1 MTVFTKNILFVFVL
15 MAALFAKAQ
24 SNAHHENEYGFVN
37 YKENYIHFYNNDV
50 SFHTFYKKLHT
61 LLSDKKGKVRIM
73 QIGGS
78 HIQAEIWPD
87 QVRMDFLELS
97 DSINGGRGFVFP
109 FKLAKTWNP
118 KNHQISFTG
127 KWESF
132 RNSVKKHK
140 EKWGISGITVKTN
153 DSISSFQ
160 IGYKHDSLTNYTFN
174 RIKVFHD
181 MDASSFKLSLIS
193 DIPKK
198 IIENKELG
206 FTEFILENS
215 QDSLS
220 IEIKKT
226 ERSQTHFNL
235 YGLSLENDDPGIVYT
250 SIGVNGAKTSS
261 YLRNKKFV
269 NQLKTIN
276 PDLVIF
282 CIGINDAYYDNFNSK
297 EYADNYEKLM
307 QWMQSVNPNVE
318 FLFVTNN
325 DSYFKRKY
333 PNKRV
338 FKAREV
344 MINLA
349 KKHHA
354 GLWDLFEV
362 MGGLNSIKYWEEND
376 YAKADK
382 IHFTDRGYQLIGN
395 LMFQA
400 LMNDYDKYLKL
411 VNEN

>member
-1 MTVFTKNILFVFVL
+1 
-15 MAALFAKAQ
+15 
-24 SNAHHENEYGFVN
+24 
-37 YKENYIHFYNNDV
+37 
-50 SFHTFYKKLHT
+50 
-61 LLSDKKGKVRIM
+61 
-73 QIGGS
+73 
-78 HIQAEIWPD
+78 
-87 QVRMDFLELS
+87 
-97 DSINGGRGFVFP
+97 
-109 FKLAKTWNP
+109 
-118 KNHQISFTG
+118 
-127 KWESF
+127 
-132 RNSVKKHK
+132 
-140 EKWGISGITVKTN
+140 
-153 DSISSFQ
+153 
-160 IGYKHDSLTNYTFN
+160 
-174 RIKVFHD
+174 
-181 MDASSFKLSLIS
+181 MDASSFKLSLVS

-226 ERSQTHFNL
+226 DRSQTHFNL

-276 PDLVIF
+276 PDLVVF
-282 CIGINDAYYDNFNSK
+282 CIGINDAYYDSFNSK
-297 EYADNYEKLM
+297 EYANNYEKLM
-307 QWMQSVNPNVE
+307 QWIQSVNPNVE

-349 KKHHA
+349 KKYHA

-362 MGGLNSIKYWEEND
+362 MGGLNSIKFWEENE

>member
-1 MTVFTKNILFVFVL
+1 MTVFTKNILFVFML
-15 MAALFAKAQ
+15 MTMLFAKAQ
-24 SNAHHENEYGFVN
+24 NSAQPEIKYGFVN
-37 YKENYIHFYNNDV
+37 YKENYLHFYNNGD

-87 QVRMDFLELS
+87 QVRKDFLELS
-97 DSINGGRGFVFP
+97 DSLNGGRGFVFP
-109 FKLAKTWNP
+109 FKMAKTWNP

-140 EKWGISGITVKTN
+140 EKWGVSGITVKTK
-153 DSISSFQ
+153 DSVSSFQ
-160 IGYKHDSLTNYTFN
+160 IGYKHDSLTNYSFN

-181 MDASSFKLSLIS
+181 LDTSSFKLRLIS
-193 DIPKK
+193 DTPKK
-198 IIENKELG
+198 TIENKELG
-206 FTEFILENS
+206 FTEFFLENTR
-215 QDSLS
+215 DSLS

-226 ERSQTHFNL
+226 NNNQTHFNL
-235 YGLSLENDDPGIVYT
+235 YGLSLENDDPGIVD
-250 SIGVNGAKTSS
+250 
-261 YLRNKKFV
+261 
-269 NQLKTIN
+269 

-282 CIGINDAYYDNFNSK
+282 CIGINDAYYDNFKPK
-297 EYADNYEKLM
+297 EYAENYEKLI
-307 QWMQSVNPNVE
+307 QWIQSVNPNVE

-344 MINLA
+344 MVNLA

-362 MGGLNSIKYWEEND
+362 MGGLNSIKYWEENG

-382 IHFTDRGYQLIGN
+382 IHFTDQGYQLIGN
-395 LMFQA
+395 LMFKA
-400 LMNDYDKYLKL
+400 LMNDYDNFIKTGD
-411 VNEN
+411 ED